1 MQTIAEDIIN
11 AIMNDNALKAELA
24 GAANEE
30 AYVSCIVRVG
40 ATLGKTVTPEA
51 VRSYLT
57 NNLTEE
63 ELSDMALEAVVGG
76 KAGNGDDL
84 LRGTAGN
91 DTMFGYGGNDTLQGI
106 AGDDSMDGGT
116 GDDSMSGGDG
126 NDTMYGGE
134 GNDTMDGAWNNDTM
148 YGGEGNDSMDGG
160 GNGDFLDG
168 GEGDDTMDGGSGL
181 DTMYGGEGNDSMDGG
196 GSYDFLDGGE
206 GDDTLDGGRGKYGDD
221 TLTGGHGADVF
232 VFGADDSSDTIAD
245 FNKEEGDRIQLIGV
259 TSIDELDVSHTPIS
273 TIISYGE
280 TTITVERAHLTAEEI
295 MDMQSE

>member
-116 GDDSMSGGDG
+116 GDDSMYGGDG

-168 GEGDDTMDGGSGL
+168 GEGDDTMDGG
-181 DTMYGGEGNDSMDGG
+181 
-196 GSYDFLDGGE
+196 
-206 GDDTLDGGRGKYGDD
+206 RGKYGDD

-232 VFGADDSSDTIAD
+232 VFGADDSSDIIAD